1 VSAPVTTPLASVV
14 WVSIGAFIGSLGAV
28 GLKAGAQHL
37 QMDVRALLTNWK
49 LALGLGLYLLST
61 VFFVK
66 GLTHGELSVLFP
78 LVSAGY
84 IWTTLW
90 SKLFFGESMTR
101 PKLAG
106 LALILVG
113 CALLNLG

>member
-1 VSAPVTTPLASVV
+1 MNTPLSSVA
-14 WVSIGAFIGSLGAV
+14 WVSVGAFIGSLGAV
-28 GLKAGAQHL
+28 GLKAGAKHFEL
-37 QMDVRALLTNWK
+37 DVRALLTNWR
-49 LALGLGLYLLST
+49 LALGLSLYLLST
-61 VFFVK
+61 AFFVK

-78 LVSAGY
+78 LVSLGY
-84 IWTTLW
+84 VWTTIW
-90 SKLFFGESMTR
+90 SKVFFGESTTR